1 MRFAWF
7 PMLLVLAVA
16 CGDGAT
22 IVSPGRYDVL
32 WGDAADA
39 TTGRDTGRDARPDPG
54 WPRDDGATDAGDP
67 DASQDD
73 LPFLDVPPDADR
85 DPGIVDDIAEPDLPE
100 SDDAGVGDPGPA
112 DDVLNDPGSSDPGP
126 SDPGSLDPGFQDPGP
141 LDPGTPDPGFDPGF
155 DPGVVGDTLSI
166 RFVAANLT
174 SGSDQSYDPGHGI
187 RLMAGCRADVL
198 LVQEFNYGDNSA
210 ADYREMTDAI
220 CGTECRYSVGT
231 GQIPNGVV
239 SRWPIVASGYWDD
252 PNISNRDLDWA
263 RIDLPGDR
271 DLFSISVHLKAGSS
285 REEVEWQM
293 TAAQVV
299 ARKVTEHRAANPGCC
314 WYVVGGDFN
323 GPSAVSNSG
332 FGMYDG
338 EPVFAVAGPH
348 PVGEDGLEGTNASRE
363 KQYDFV
369 LLDRALRAWQV
380 PSVFPAN
387 DGAAALTYPDGLVF
401 DSRDFSQ
408 TQLNRHFAP
417 ALTGDSAASNM
428 QHMAVVKDVV
438 IPR

>member
-54 WPRDDGATDAGDP
+54 WPRDDGATDAVDP

-85 DPGIVDDIAEPDLPE
+85 DPGIVDDIVDPDLPE
-100 SDDAGVGDPGPA
+100 PDDAGVGDPGPA

-126 SDPGSLDPGFQDPGP
+126 SDPGPLDPGFQDPGP

-174 SGSDQSYDPGHGI
+174 SGKYQSYDPGHGI

-220 CGTECRYSVGT
+220 CGTECQYSVGT

-271 DLFSISVHLKAGSS
+271 DLFAISVHLHTSPSS
-285 REEVEWQM
+285 DQV

-323 GPSAVSNSG
+323 GTSAVSNSG